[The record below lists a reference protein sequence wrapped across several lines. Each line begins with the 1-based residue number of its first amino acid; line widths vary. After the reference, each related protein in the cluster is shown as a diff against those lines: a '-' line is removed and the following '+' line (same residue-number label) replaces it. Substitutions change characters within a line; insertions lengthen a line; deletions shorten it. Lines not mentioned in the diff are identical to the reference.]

1 MEVSFEEVSSHAKIA
16 TLCIEQGES
25 VHVLH
30 PNQIVAFQGK
40 SEQRED
46 SFMKLPS
53 MYRKK
58 RFVQSRLHGP
68 ANVMLGLPEGYSM
81 AVIPIDADDDLL
93 YEFRHVLFYTEGV
106 SYASHLQNVKN
117 TLITQDFVK
126 MQFRGPGKLGLLTA
140 GPIYQMALD
149 VKQPL
154 YVDTSCLVAYPRN
167 AQLRLCVYGNT
178 LASQHM
184 NYHWEMTGQG
194 YVLMQPCKP
203 DRKLDEHMKNDSLL
217 RRIAKEV
224 LPFGGIFIK

>member
-1 MEVSFEEVSSHAKIA
+1 MEVSFEKSSSQARIT
-16 TLCIEQGES
+16 TLRLEKDES

-40 SEQRED
+40 SELRED

-58 RFVQSRLHGP
+58 RLIQSRVRGP
-68 ANVMLGLPEGYSM
+68 AHVMLGLPEGYSM
-81 AVIPIDADDDLL
+81 SVISIGPEDDLL

-106 SYASHLQNVKN
+106 SFTSHLQNVKN
-117 TLITQDFVK
+117 TLITQDLVK
-126 MQFRGPGKLGLLTA
+126 MQFKGPGSLGLLTT
-140 GPIYQMALD
+140 GPMFQMALD
-149 VKQPL
+149 AKEPL
-154 YVDTSCLVAYPRN
+154 YVDISCLVAYPRN

-184 NYHWEMTGQG
+184 NYHWEITGKG
-194 YVLMQPCKP
+194 HVLMQPCKP
-203 DRKLDEHMKNDSLL
+203 DRKLDEHMQSDSLL

-224 LPFGGIFIK
+224 IPFGGIFIK